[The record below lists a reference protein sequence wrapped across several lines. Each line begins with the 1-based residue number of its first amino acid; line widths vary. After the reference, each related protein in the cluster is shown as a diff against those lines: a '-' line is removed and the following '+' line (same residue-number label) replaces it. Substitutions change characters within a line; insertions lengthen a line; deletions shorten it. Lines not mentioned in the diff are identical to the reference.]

1 MTSKAKTLKT
11 VNLKVKPST
20 LNELDEIVGNSNVA
34 TQYRVRFYAKPGDK
48 AEGIPVTEMWVD
60 NATSTCRIR
69 NYGLT
74 SIEALDTITRAAAF
88 IRASNLTINPEF

>member
-1 MTSKAKTLKT
+1 MARKEQTSKT
-11 VNLKVKPST
+11 VNLRVKSSA
-20 LNELDEIVGNSNVA
+20 LNELDEVLGNPNVA

-88 IRASNLTINPEF
+88 IKASNLTINPEF